1 MEWRRARAEASFVHM
16 RGEKW
21 FLSLNLHFLMSAVA
35 NLLYISELPVLY
47 ENTNVHWTV
56 GDVGRSNTLLVGTLI
71 GTIEENN
78 LAISF

>member
-1 MEWRRARAEASFVHM
+1 MKKGKS
-16 RGEKW
+16 RGKFCPYEVKNG
-21 FLSLNLHFLMSAVA
+21 SLNLHFLTSAVA

-56 GDVGRSNTLLVGTLI
+56 GDVGRSNTLLMGTLI